1 MVRALPT
8 LSSKWT
14 YRKPKQTSLKPI
26 RNLIETNCYL
36 VHANLLNS
44 CLLNLHAQGNTQL
57 YNSNIRNRVVRNI
70 VGCPAGERATH
81 VSQNESFAN
90 LLRPNVS
97 PQMGQWMFWKQG
109 FPKTLLGENK
119 GNGRG
124 KHMFLLMRRE
134 CFSHAEIFQSS
145 HVHMRDFQTA
155 EILTKRTARKKQ
167 LREWRAINIQYS
179 EKLPDSRWTRSEK
192 QSCFV
197 RRARDLRW
205 PIICLRI

>member
-14 YRKPKQTSLKPI
+14 YRRPKQTSLKPI

-36 VHANLLNS
+36 VHANLSNS

-90 LLRPNVS
+90 LLRRNVS
-97 PQMGQWMFWKQG
+97 LQMGQWMFRKQS
-109 FPKTLLGENK
+109 FPKTLPGKNAR
-119 GNGRG
+119 NGHE
-124 KHMFLLMRRE
+124 KHMFFWCTRMVFLVFWFL
-134 CFSHAEIFQSS
+134 HL
-145 HVHMRDFQTA
+145 HML
-155 EILTKRTARKKQ
+155 ICVISKQ
-167 LREWRAINIQYS
+167 LKYY
-179 EKLPDSRWTRSEK
+179 
-192 QSCFV
+192 
-197 RRARDLRW
+197 RRAKHYKNHL
-205 PIICLRI
+205 CQGTL